1 MSGVR
6 ALTATVEQRHSSVP
20 ELPGNLDLAA
30 SPTVR
35 GVPDEQGGARVVS
48 ARHAA
53 APRRRFPVL
62 VAGATLLGLW
72 FGIVAPEVSPVA
84 PPVPAGQVQPV
95 DDPGPVGQQPDGR
108 R

>member
-1 MSGVR
+1 MR
-6 ALTATVEQRHSSVP
+6 TLTAVVEQGHRSVP

-30 SPTVR
+30 PPTVR

-62 VAGATLLGLW
+62 IAGATLLGIW

-84 PPVPAGQVQPV
+84 PAVPVVQVQPV